1 MNNMNLIGA
10 VLFIFF
16 LTCHSVETKSI
27 SIILLTAPKKRPE
40 LTRSARD
47 LFDAIKNCPDDV
59 VIKEIVFV
67 KGCMT
72 GCNHTELDE
81 VIKKFKSHFPHIEI
95 STPTF
100 IPDGD
105 DIVMGKKWSEEYYSS
120 LFDDVRVGDMFYKR
134 YLKHMRV
141 NFYFLSAS
149 KYLYE
154 KAECDFIL
162 FTEDDLTYR
171 TDTFSSIRKLMD
183 RTDGEILFSKITH
196 YHGWDQLF
204 KSKKDFVGYC
214 RLGLTST
221 VGYYGLLRSREQL
234 RIYIT
239 HMKFSKL
246 TESGDTLSEQLC
258 WAENKKLSVIK
269 TSKHFGH
276 NKWIP
281 W

>member
-1 MNNMNLIGA
+1 MNLI
-10 VLFIFF
+10 FIFLCF
-16 LTCHSVETKSI
+16 CLTKSYSIQPKSI

-67 KGCMT
+67 KGCMN
-72 GCNHTELDE
+72 GCDHPELDE
-81 VIKKFKSHFPHIEI
+81 VIKKFKLHFPHIEI

-100 IPDGD
+100 IPDDD
-105 DIVMGKKWSEEYYSS
+105 DIVMGKKWSEEMYESLYPDIRVYDFYY
-120 LFDDVRVGDMFYKR
+120 DK

-162 FTEDDLTYR
+162 FTEDDIRYR
-171 TDTFSSIRKLMD
+171 ANTFSSIRKLMD
-183 RTDGEILFSKITH
+183 RTNDDILFSKIAH
-196 YHGWDQLF
+196 YHGTDNLYR
-204 KSKKDFVGYC
+204 KNNDYIAHC
-214 RLGLTST
+214 RLGITGWP
-221 VGYYGLLRSREQL
+221 GYYGLLRSREQL

-258 WAENKKLSVIK
+258 LASNKKLSIIK
-269 TSKHFGH
+269 SLTHFG
-276 NKWIP
+276 KYKRIP

>member
-1 MNNMNLIGA
+1 MNLI
-10 VLFIFF
+10 FIFLCF
-16 LTCHSVETKSI
+16 CLTKSYSIEPKSI

-67 KGCMT
+67 KGCMN
-72 GCNHTELDE
+72 GCDHPELDE
-81 VIKKFKSHFPHIEI
+81 VIKKFKLHFPHIEI

-100 IPDGD
+100 IPDDD
-105 DIVMGKKWSEEYYSS
+105 DIVMGKKWSEEMYESLYPDIRVYDFYY
-120 LFDDVRVGDMFYKR
+120 DK

-162 FTEDDLTYR
+162 FTEDDITYKKN
-171 TDTFSSIRKLMD
+171 TFSSIRKLMD
-183 RTDGEILFSKITH
+183 RTNDDILFSKIA
-196 YHGWDQLF
+196 HG
-204 KSKKDFVGYC
+204 SNKKNKIYGRKRDFVGDC
-214 RLGLTST
+214 RSKLTHI

-269 TSKHFGH
+269 TSKHFGWR
-276 NKWIP
+276 KVIP